1 MTLADA
7 LVSSGPLGVVALAV
21 GAWLLRRGDLAELA
35 RRQAEES
42 RLADEKAH
50 SASQAALLREATERE
65 RSVTVFV
72 EELRAVIERHAEVAK
87 ELGELV
93 ESLKP
98 KEEAPRERTR
108 RST

>member
-1 MTLADA
+1 MTIAEA
-7 LVSSGPLGVVALAV
+7 VASFGPIGGVVLAV
-21 GAWLLRRGDLAELA
+21 CAWLVRRGDLAELA
-35 RRQAEES
+35 RAQAEAA

-72 EELRAVIERHAEVAK
+72 EELRSVIERHAEVAK
-87 ELGELV
+87 ELGDLV
-93 ESLKP
+93 EALKP
-98 KEEAPRERTR
+98 REEAPRERVR

>member
-1 MTLADA
+1 MTWPAAIAAVAPFILAIA
-7 LVSSGPLGVVALAV
+7 
-21 GAWLLRRGDLAELA
+21 AWLVRRGDLAELRA
-35 RRQAEES
+35 QAANDA

-93 ESLKP
+93 ETLKP
-98 KEEAPRERTR
+98 KEEIPRERAR
-108 RST
+108 RTT